1 MKMLVTWLMPMKTSF
16 KNWWLTLISYYL
28 LKLNELKVIHSNRE
42 ILKST
47 ALWERLFSKF
57 GRTKINVGKDI
68 YNKVGGKMHKLTSKL
83 QRRREDF
90 QKKSKQNISK
100 LKDLSK
106 TLKLQS
112 VGLSKNLSVV
122 QTNAIEDIKLLNC
135 DLKSLTQTFGKL
147 NSNITES

>member
-1 MKMLVTWLMPMKTSF
+1 
-16 KNWWLTLISYYL
+16 
-28 LKLNELKVIHSNRE
+28 
-42 ILKST
+42 
-47 ALWERLFSKF
+47 
-57 GRTKINVGKDI
+57 
-68 YNKVGGKMHKLTSKL
+68 MHKLTSKL

-135 DLKSLTQTFGKL
+135 DFKYLNKNFGKINYNL
-147 NSNITES
+147 TES

>member
-1 MKMLVTWLMPMKTSF
+1 
-16 KNWWLTLISYYL
+16 
-28 LKLNELKVIHSNRE
+28 
-42 ILKST
+42 
-47 ALWERLFSKF
+47 
-57 GRTKINVGKDI
+57 
-68 YNKVGGKMHKLTSKL
+68 MHKLTSKL

-147 NSNITES
+147 NSNLTES

>member
-68 YNKVGGKMHKLTSKL
+68 SNQVGGKMHKLTSKL

-147 NSNITES
+147 NSNLTES

>member
-68 YNKVGGKMHKLTSKL
+68 YNNVGGKMHKLTSKL

-147 NSNITES
+147 NSNLTES

>member
-28 LKLNELKVIHSNRE
+28 LKLSELKVIHSNRE

-147 NSNITES
+147 NSNLTES

>member
-147 NSNITES
+147 NSNLTES